1 MDYFK
6 GILKVKR
13 KKNLIKFSFNVLIVQ
28 NHLVDVAMKLQIKNC
43 VLQSGTEIKCKW
55 SAGSNKN
62 CFRIL
67 V

>member
-1 MDYFK
+1 MDSFK
-6 GILKVKR
+6 SPWKG
-13 KKNLIKFSFNVLIVQ
+13 KKKKILIKFSFNVLIVW
-28 NHLVDVAMKLQIKNC
+28 NHLVDVAMKLQMKNC
-43 VLQSGTEIKCKW
+43 VLQSGSEIKCKW